1 MSVSLC
7 TAQDLL
13 RRAQE
18 RRQAVGA
25 FNVGSMEMLL
35 GAVQAAEAADTPI
48 ILQIAEKRLGHSPLR
63 LMGPMMVSAAQASPL
78 PMAVQLDHGSDPEI
92 IRQAL
97 EMGFTGI
104 MYDGSSLPLAENIA
118 NTRRVVALCAP
129 YGASVEAEIGSLGG
143 SEGGPEGRSAYSD
156 PAEARELVAQTGC
169 DALAIA
175 IGNAHGHYKGKPRL
189 NFEVLAR
196 IHEDLRLPLVLH
208 GGTGI
213 PDGDFRR
220 AITLGVCK
228 INIATAN
235 FDALTLGAKT
245 YLDQAQSPNYF
256 DLNQAMVAGVTENV
270 RRHID
275 VFNN

>member
-7 TAQDLL
+7 TAREVLL
-13 RRAQE
+13 RAQE

-25 FNVGSMEMLL
+25 FNVGSLEMLL
-35 GAVQAAEAADTPI
+35 GAVQAAEAAETPI
-48 ILQIAEKRLGHSPLR
+48 ILQIAEKRLGHSPLH
-63 LMGPMMVSAAQASPL
+63 LMGPMMVSAARSSRVE
-78 PMAVQLDHGSDPEI
+78 MAVQLDHGGDLGI

-118 NTRRVVALCAP
+118 NTRQVAALCAP

-143 SEGGPEGRSAYSD
+143 SEGGPEGQCVYSD
-156 PAEARELVAQTGC
+156 PAAARELVAQTGC
-169 DALAIA
+169 DALAVA

-189 NFEVLAR
+189 NFEVLTR
-196 IHEDLRLPLVLH
+196 IHSDLDLPLVLH

-213 PDGDFRR
+213 PDEDFRR
-220 AITLGVCK
+220 AITLGVRK

-235 FDALTLGAKT
+235 FDALTLGAKE
-245 YLDQAQSPNYF
+245 YLERAETPNYF
-256 DLNQAMVAGVTENV
+256 GLNEAMVAGVYDNV
-270 RRHID
+270 RRHIE